1 MKKDTKGQFS
11 PKIEESKEP
20 FSFQIKPEDV
30 VRQVMFP
37 HFKVVMLKDGV
48 WYENYHGSVTYAKR
62 YTLVPGFGAS
72 ETTLYQW
79 FDELLKT
86 YDAYKDC
93 REEKIDQKNVSGLT
107 KGDIIDYLVLVTEA
121 NLVKPSIVFADQ
133 EEASKAAIEVLQ
145 YINSRQDKLN
155 EVASG
160 VVKEETEED
169 KKAFLDE
176 ASAAVALD
184 NLNEDDVKDMAKVFA
199 PKDNAKK

>member
-11 PKIEESKEP
+11 PKIEENKDA

-37 HFKVVMLKDGV
+37 HFKVVLLKDGV
-48 WYENYHGSVTYAKR
+48 WYENYAGAVTYSKR
-62 YTLVPGFGAS
+62 YTIVPGFGAS

-79 FDELLKT
+79 FAELLKT

-93 REEKIDQKNVSGLT
+93 REEKLDQENVSGLT
-107 KGDIIDYLVLVTEA
+107 KGDVIDYLVLVTEA

-145 YINSRQDKLN
+145 YINAQQDKLN
-155 EVASG
+155 ETASKG
-160 VVKEETEED
+160 VKEETEED

-184 NLNEDDVKDMAKVFA
+184 ELNEDDVKNMAKVFA